1 MKKQLLLFSAVLL
14 IQASVVSMFAQSKPK
29 AGDKISGIVSDDVAP
44 MWKVKVAEK
53 DSSGKTVRKKVTNKN
68 GEFSFRLV
76 NPEDRIQVT
85 YEMYD
90 TVNLPIDKTYFDIKI
105 KIQDEV
111 LYPSQYIDG
120 PYSGFEGM
128 GRVNLEYVDLGLSV
142 KWATCNVGADKPEDY
157 GDYYA
162 WGELEPKESY
172 TWENYRY
179 FDPST
184 EDSVSKYHIGEVT
197 YQRYDNLGT
206 YKEKE
211 YISPDRN
218 TKRFEPID
226 DAATTLWG
234 SDWRIPTS
242 AEYNELYLNC
252 HYDTVTVNDVICIR
266 YTSKIAGYEDR
277 SILIPYGGYIEG
289 SEHKELGLSCWM
301 WTSAPQDEGFADA
314 VSTSRSMNNDLARLR
329 GEAITDSIGTTPLF
343 YGQCRYKGL
352 NIRAVRENVAGSTG
366 SFELSKRDEALK
378 YGEIKKV
385 KALDKESYRPMESTL
400 FTWSSSDP
408 GVAVVSENGT
418 VTATGLGSC
427 YIMAEY
433 DGQKAQM
440 KVTVTVPSPE
450 AVDLGLSVKWA
461 SANLGASQPHEAGA
475 YLAWGET
482 SPKDGLY
489 TIERYKFGK
498 SSNEYRK
505 YNFGLVGHPYY
516 PLDYKSTLEPE
527 DDAATVML
535 GGGWRMPTADEL
547 WELQNRCEWKNIDRI
562 DSCGYIITS
571 KVPGFEGRSIFLPA
585 AGYKDSYNLERSMNT
600 VSGGGANYWTSTLGE
615 SLGGDSRCFGYTIRP
630 VIDLPA
636 SAGKR
641 KEIKP
646 DPIKRLTHSA
656 AVDLGLSV
664 RWADCNVG
672 ADAPEDIGAR
682 IAWGETTV
690 KTYYSRINYKHMK
703 AYPSEN
709 RWWYSKYADKIDQW
723 DGASFMDGKTRL
735 EPEDDAA
742 HVNWG
747 GSWRM
752 PTKEEYAELFEKC
765 EWTET
770 TRNGVKGYLITSKV
784 PGYTS
789 NSIFL
794 PYTDSSSAIYMTSDL
809 SSRRVNSCVTLR
821 FSQYETGTSD
831 DEVNL
836 GIGWADHG
844 GLLEGIRW
852 AKIHIEPYLRFS
864 GAFIRAVTK

>member
-111 LYPSQYIDG
+111 LCPSQYIDG

-142 KWATCNVGADKPEDY
+142 KWAG
-157 GDYYA
+157 
-162 WGELEPKESY
+162 
-172 TWENYRY
+172 
-179 FDPST
+179 
-184 EDSVSKYHIGEVT
+184 
-197 YQRYDNLGT
+197 
-206 YKEKE
+206 
-211 YISPDRN
+211 
-218 TKRFEPID
+218 
-226 DAATTLWG
+226 
-234 SDWRIPTS
+234 
-242 AEYNELYLNC
+242 
-252 HYDTVTVNDVICIR
+252 
-266 YTSKIAGYEDR
+266 
-277 SILIPYGGYIEG
+277 
-289 SEHKELGLSCWM
+289 
-301 WTSAPQDEGFADA
+301 
-314 VSTSRSMNNDLARLR
+314 
-329 GEAITDSIGTTPLF
+329 
-343 YGQCRYKGL
+343 
-352 NIRAVRENVAGSTG
+352 
-366 SFELSKRDEALK
+366 
-378 YGEIKKV
+378 
-385 KALDKESYRPMESTL
+385 
-400 FTWSSSDP
+400 
-408 GVAVVSENGT
+408 
-418 VTATGLGSC
+418 
-427 YIMAEY
+427 
-433 DGQKAQM
+433 
-440 KVTVTVPSPE
+440 
-450 AVDLGLSVKWA
+450 
-461 SANLGASQPHEAGA
+461 
-475 YLAWGET
+475 
-482 SPKDGLY
+482 
-489 TIERYKFGK
+489 
-498 SSNEYRK
+498 
-505 YNFGLVGHPYY
+505 
-516 PLDYKSTLEPE
+516 
-527 DDAATVML
+527 
-535 GGGWRMPTADEL
+535 
-547 WELQNRCEWKNIDRI
+547 
-562 DSCGYIITS
+562 
-571 KVPGFEGRSIFLPA
+571 
-585 AGYKDSYNLERSMNT
+585 
-600 VSGGGANYWTSTLGE
+600 
-615 SLGGDSRCFGYTIRP
+615 
-630 VIDLPA
+630 
-636 SAGKR
+636 
-641 KEIKP
+641 
-646 DPIKRLTHSA
+646 
-656 AVDLGLSV
+656 
-664 RWADCNVG
+664 CNVG

-690 KTYYSRINYKHMK
+690 KTYYSRINYKNMK

-765 EWTET
+765 ELTET